1 MVEQVQRWLP
11 RARRALFEIYR
22 QQAASSWIEADGQSM
37 QPLIHPG
44 DWMLVEFGALP
55 TAVGEIVLFSRGDS
69 VVAHRVVAH
78 RRGSAPLITKGDAEP
93 YCDPPL
99 GAADVLGVVRAL
111 RHGPHSPPSGAGC
124 RGPSA
129 RAIARVSRWSG
140 RGAAL
145 ARRMATV
152 LPDPVRRAALSAIP
166 PLARVVAQALLA
178 PICWAARIHAVRS
191 DRAERR

>member
-129 RAIARVSRWSG
+129 RDRPG
-140 RGAAL
+140 LAL
-145 ARRMATV
+145 ERPR
-152 LPDPVRRAALSAIP
+152 RRAGTAYGHGSTRPCATGG
-166 PLARVVAQALLA
+166 AQRHPAVGTGRRPGAPGAHLLGGA
-178 PICWAARIHAVRS
+178 HTCCTF
-191 DRAERR
+191 

>member
-1 MVEQVQRWLP
+1 MVEHQRWRP
-11 RARRALFEIYR
+11 QARRALFTIYR
-22 QQAASSWIEADGQSM
+22 QQAASAWVEAHGQSM
-37 QPLIHPG
+37 QPLIRPG

-55 TAVGEIVLFSRGDS
+55 TAVGEIVLFSRGDML
-69 VVAHRVVAH
+69 VAHRVVAYHH
-78 RRGSAPLITKGDAEP
+78 RMASVVAKGDAEP

-99 GAADVLGVVRAL
+99 GAADMLGVVRAL
-111 RHGPHSPPSGAGC
+111 RHGPHSSPSDAGC

-178 PICWAARIHAVRS
+178 PMCWAARIHAVRS